1 MSKKKKNG
9 HKKHS
14 PTEYILLVTVILQ
27 LIQAAIELIS
37 KLIEWGKG
45 QKPQPYKKDNFF
57 LTHCQYKK

>member
-37 KLIEWGKG
+37 KLIE
-45 QKPQPYKKDNFF
+45 
-57 LTHCQYKK
+57 